1 MICQPMLKLTTQE
14 LFLNQMFAVSFHLH
28 FFFGNTLTSNNIL
41 GGFVSG
47 NLMLYLFFLLWYVSV
62 SPKKKKIQQ
71 TTNFNPSLVCALCFF
86 LIKVF
91 IYTPSMK
98 DNSKTIYFSNFYLS
112 DKKKSKV
119 SFENGFYFNFI
130 FQSIGNIKLN
140 QRLFITSHYMYL
152 YNQRLSGVYYLLG
165 RRLVCTILTR

>member
-1 MICQPMLKLTTQE
+1 
-14 LFLNQMFAVSFHLH
+14 MFAVSFHLH

-47 NLMLYLFFLLWYVSV
+47 NLMLYFFFLLWYVSV
-62 SPKKKKIQQ
+62 SSKKKKTYNKQLILIHLQ
-71 TTNFNPSLVCALCFF
+71 FVHFVSF

-91 IYTPSMK
+91 IYTPSKK

-119 SFENGFYFNFI
+119 SFENGFYLNFI

-165 RRLVCTILTR
+165 RRLVCTVLTR